1 MASTVPAGPGG
12 SSAGPVSR
20 PGDLADSVAAEL
32 DEMLESADRALTQRY
47 PGDRPGRQPVQTAYV
62 PASSFA
68 PELARQWGDEALA
81 ALSRHAPDLAAFAGA
96 MGLPPQLAAD
106 VRDRVVAKL
115 ATEPVE
121 DLRLDFEDGY
131 GHPGDA
137 AEDADAHQAAIALTD
152 SVAAGLAPPFVG
164 LRCKS
169 LERPTRRRAIRTLD
183 IFIGS
188 LSASGPFPDRFVLTL
203 PKITSADQVR
213 AAMLLCTRLEQS
225 HGLADGRL
233 GFEVQVE
240 TPQLILAAD
249 GTAAVARCVQAGSG
263 RLTAFH
269 FGIYDYSAAVGIAA
283 HCQGLDHPAADYARA
298 VLQAA
303 AAGTGVRLSDGS
315 VNVLPVGSHDDV
327 VAGWQLHS
335 RLVRRSLERGFYQGW
350 DLHPAQ
356 LASRYAATY
365 GFFRSDMPAACAR
378 LKAYAGPAY
387 AGPAYAGPEHAARA
401 GRRELDEPATARA
414 LAGYVLR
421 GVDCGAVS
429 LDEVTD
435 RCGLN
440 RPDLEALHGAG
451 AHARA

>member
-12 SSAGPVSR
+12 SSATPGGR
-20 PGDLADSVAAEL
+20 LGDLADSAAAEI
-32 DEMLESADRALTQRY
+32 DKMLESADRALTQRY

-62 PASSFA
+62 PANSFA
-68 PELARQWGDEALA
+68 PELARQWGAEALA
-81 ALSRHAPDLAAFAGA
+81 ALSRHAPDLASFAVA
-96 MGLPPQLAAD
+96 MRLPPQLAAE
-106 VRDRVVAKL
+106 VRGRVLAKL

-131 GHPGDA
+131 GRAGDA
-137 AEDADAHQAAIALTD
+137 AEDADARLAAIALAD

-164 LRCKS
+164 VRCKS
-169 LERPTRRRAIRTLD
+169 LERLTRRRAIRTLD
-183 IFIGS
+183 IFIGA
-188 LSASGPFPDRFVLTL
+188 LAASGPLPEGFVLTL

-213 AAMLLCTRLEQS
+213 AAMLVCTRLEQS

-249 GTAAVARCVQAGSG
+249 GAAAVARCVEAGAG
-263 RLTAFH
+263 RLTALH
-269 FGIYDYSAAVGIAA
+269 FGIYDYSAAVGLAA
-283 HCQGLDHPAADYARA
+283 QCQVLDHPSADHARA
-298 VLQAA
+298 VLQTA

-315 VNVLPVGSHDDV
+315 VNVLPDGSHDDV
-327 VAGWQLHS
+327 VAGWQLHA
-335 RLVRRSLERGFYQGW
+335 RLVRRSLNRGFYQGW

-365 GFFRSDMPAACAR
+365 GFFRGEMPTACAR
-378 LKAYAGPAY
+378 LRAYAAPTSGRP
-387 AGPAYAGPEHAARA
+387 GHAAQA
-401 GRRELDEPATARA
+401 GTSVLDEPATVRA

-429 LDEVTD
+429 LEEVTE
-435 RCGLN
+435 RCGLD
-440 RPDLEALHGAG
+440 RPDLDALQVAG
-451 AHARA
+451 THARA

>member
-1 MASTVPAGPGG
+1 MASTVPGGPAGSAAVPG
-12 SSAGPVSR
+12 R
-20 PGDLADSVAAEL
+20 QPGVLADSAGAEL
-32 DEMLESADRALTQRY
+32 DQMLESADGALTQRY

-62 PASSFA
+62 PAHSFA
-68 PELARQWGDEALA
+68 PGLASQWGDEASA
-81 ALSRHAPDLAAFAGA
+81 ALSRHAPDLGTFAVA
-96 MGLPPQLAAD
+96 MGLPRQLAAD
-106 VRDRVVAKL
+106 VRDRVLAKL

-137 AEDADAHQAAIALTD
+137 AEDADAQLAAIALAD

-164 LRCKS
+164 VRCKS
-169 LERPTRRRAIRTLD
+169 LERSTRRRAIRTLD
-183 IFIGS
+183 VFIGA
-188 LSASGPFPDRFVLTL
+188 LAASGSLPDQFVLTL

-225 HGLADGRL
+225 HGLAHGRL
-233 GFEVQVE
+233 RFEVQVE

-249 GTAAVARCVQAGSG
+249 GAAAVARCVHAGAG
-263 RLTAFH
+263 RLTALH
-269 FGIYDYSAAVGIAA
+269 FGIYDYCAAVGVAA
-283 HCQGLDHPAADYARA
+283 HCQSLDHPAADYARA

-315 VNVLPVGSHDDV
+315 VNVLPKGSHDEV

-365 GFFRSDMPAACAR
+365 GFFRGDMPAACAR
-378 LKAYAGPAY
+378 LRAYAGPDSGRPGRAAQ
-387 AGPAYAGPEHAARA
+387 AGSSV
-401 GRRELDEPATARA
+401 LDEPATARA
-414 LAGYVLR
+414 LADYVLR

-429 LDEVTD
+429 LGEVTD
-435 RCGLN
+435 RCGLD
-440 RPDLEALHGAG
+440 RPDLDALRVAG
-451 AHARA
+451 TYARA